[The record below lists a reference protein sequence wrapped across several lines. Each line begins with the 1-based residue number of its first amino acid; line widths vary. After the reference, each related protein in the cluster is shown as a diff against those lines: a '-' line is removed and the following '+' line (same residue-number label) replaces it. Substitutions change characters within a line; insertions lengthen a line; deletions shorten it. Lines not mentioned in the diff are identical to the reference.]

1 MQRLI
6 CGVGDTEASKSWA
19 FMVFSHSCTDVMPR
33 PSLAVIPAVEGTSQR
48 NSQFSSAEAFGK
60 LCVCP
65 VKDQMQTKEGGN
77 GLKPGQ
83 DVLVPS
89 ISK

>member
-1 MQRLI
+1 M
-6 CGVGDTEASKSWA
+6 
-19 FMVFSHSCTDVMPR
+19 
-33 PSLAVIPAVEGTSQR
+33 EGTSQR
-48 NSQFSSAEAFGK
+48 NSQSSSPEAFGK
-60 LCVCP
+60 QCVCP
-65 VKDQMQTKEGGN
+65 LKDQMQTKEGGN

>member
-1 MQRLI
+1 M
-6 CGVGDTEASKSWA
+6 
-19 FMVFSHSCTDVMPR
+19 
-33 PSLAVIPAVEGTSQR
+33 EGTSQR

-65 VKDQMQTKEGGN
+65 FKDQMQTKEGGN